1 MRSLRILVNP
11 LIFLALYG
19 CGVYTFNGSTLPS
32 YIKTIDIP
40 LFKNLSLEPNIADEI
55 TTELNKRMVSDNLL
69 RVITDRG
76 DATLYGEVNNYL
88 NEPYT
93 YGTTETRK
101 VNVDQ
106 YIVRVTADVDF
117 LDNKSDKSLFK
128 GPVTGEGIYN
138 FSSEQES
145 VGREK
150 AVADLVRKILEKS
163 VQSW

>member
-1 MRSLRILVNP
+1 MKNTFNTLILM
-11 LIFLALYG
+11 LLCG

-32 YIKTIDIP
+32 YIKTIDVP
-40 LFKNLSLEPNIADEI
+40 LFKNASLEPSIADEV
-55 TTELNKRMVSDNLL
+55 TSEVNKRMMSENIL
-69 RVITDRG
+69 RVISDRG
-76 DATLYGEVNNYL
+76 DATLYGEVSKYV

-93 YGTTETRK
+93 FGTTEVRK

-117 LDNKSDKSLFK
+117 VDNKKDKSLFK
-128 GPVTGEGIYN
+128 GSVFGEGVYS
-138 FSSEQES
+138 FASESEK

-150 AVADLVRKILEKS
+150 AVVDLVRKILEKS